1 MPKTQTNLTTHQDL
15 ERESIEFKRPEVR
28 KSTAVHARN
37 LSSLMRVLKP
47 PPSSRNLSQPNKQRN
62 QSLVNKSSDDFTIS
76 AIEKAMKKTHSNIVS
91 KQKMDWCYNT
101 YFSKNQPIK
110 HNPKKELA
118 VMNQYRQA
126 YDNELP
132 QI

>member
-1 MPKTQTNLTTHQDL
+1 
-15 ERESIEFKRPEVR
+15 
-28 KSTAVHARN
+28 
-37 LSSLMRVLKP
+37 MRVLKP
-47 PPSSRNLSQPNKQRN
+47 PSISRNSSLPNKQRN
-62 QSLVNKSSDDFTIS
+62 QSQVDLKPEDFTIS
-76 AIEKAMKKTHSNIVS
+76 AIEKAMKKTQSNIVS

-118 VMNQYRQA
+118 AMNQYRQA
-126 YDNELP
+126 FDYELP